1 MTKKNILF
9 DTNIIMHDDSF
20 GFVLNNIKQISSSYN
35 LLFSPYQIFEVAQES
50 QIPDHRREEK
60 ISFIKSF
67 HITYDINVFPMLFGV
82 KFCTQD
88 QLRQYYNFVYCALG
102 KKGADYN
109 LIDINDIYNHI
120 SNYNTQHKE
129 KKMRDCRIFS
139 IAYFEDAICVSN
151 DKKSLAICRDVFGE
165 KYSLSLN
172 DFIHHLNN
180 PT

>member
-9 DTNIIMHDDSF
+9 DTNIIINDDSF
-20 GFVLNNIKQISSSYN
+20 DFVLNNIKQISNSYN
-35 LLFSPYQIFEVAQES
+35 LLFSPYQIFEVSQES

-82 KFCTQD
+82 KFCTD
-88 QLRQYYNFVYCALG
+88 FQLRQYYNFVYCALG
-102 KKGADYN
+102 NKGKDVN
-109 LIDINDIYNHI
+109 KISIDDIYHHI
-120 SNYNTQHKE
+120 NNYKYKHKE

-151 DKKSLAICRDVFGE
+151 DKDSLAICKDLFGE

-172 DFIHHLNN
+172 DFINHLNN